1 MSDIVERLRC
11 FSKNT
16 PWAIEDRVV
25 LKEAADEID
34 KLCKEIALADSVY
47 KLVVL
52 ERDAARE
59 YLDAAQR
66 RGEGLR
72 EQVVALQ
79 NQVIRLTKI
88 LDDAGIDA

>member
-1 MSDIVERLRC
+1 MSNEPIR
-11 FSKNT
+11 T
-16 PWAIEDRVV
+16 PLPQGAVSGILAIMDNYARAH
-25 LKEAADEID
+25 AAAVSADKDE
-34 KLCKEIALADSVY
+34 EIAQL
-47 KLVVL
+47 
-52 ERDAARE
+52 RQ

>member
-1 MSDIVERLRC
+1 MS
-11 FSKNT
+11 NT
-16 PWAIEDRVV
+16 PLPEPAIIDRHIPTNIVIRGYTADQMHAH
-25 LKEAADEID
+25 AAAVSADMDE
-34 KLCKEIALADSVY
+34 KIAQL
-47 KLVVL
+47 
-52 ERDAARE
+52 RQ

-79 NQVIRLTKI
+79 NQVIHLTKI